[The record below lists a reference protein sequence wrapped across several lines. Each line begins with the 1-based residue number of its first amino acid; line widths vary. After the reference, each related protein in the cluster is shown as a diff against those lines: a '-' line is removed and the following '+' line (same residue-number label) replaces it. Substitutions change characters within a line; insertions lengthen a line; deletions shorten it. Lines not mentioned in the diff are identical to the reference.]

1 MRGSL
6 KWAAG
11 VLAVM
16 LFSGA
21 APTTWGDEKPQE
33 PAPAGVQKTAEP
45 EAAAEAK
52 PKGPEG
58 VKVSAGADGFVI
70 QSQGGDYRLQI
81 RGYTHLDGRFFA
93 SDMDLAVDTF
103 VFRRVRPIVQ
113 GTVAGHFDFNITPDF
128 GGGATV
134 LQDAW
139 LDVNYSPK
147 ARVRVGKFKAP
158 VGLERLQSAT
168 NLSFVERAYP
178 TALVPNRDLGVQL
191 HGELLGGVVAY
202 AAGVFNGAPD
212 GGSVDADV
220 NDGKDLA
227 GRVFISPFKR
237 GKSALEGLGL
247 GISGTTGD
255 QVGPLPAY
263 RSGGQISIVTMVT
276 GITADGRRERY
287 SPQLSFYSGPFGL
300 LAEYAHSKSR
310 VRKADGTR
318 FDLDA
323 RAWQATATVTLTG
336 EAASYSGVRAKKPF
350 DPKKGQWGA
359 LELAGRV
366 SGIKLGSRAVSDGL
380 VDPSK
385 SVREAFAWAA
395 GMNWYLNRNIEQVV
409 DFERT
414 TFKGGAA
421 GGADRPAENAVFIRT
436 QVAF

>member
-11 VLAVM
+11 ALAVM

-21 APTTWGDEKPQE
+21 APTTSGDEKPQE
-33 PAPAGVQKTAEP
+33 PAPPGEQKPAEP
-45 EAAAEAK
+45 AAAAEAK
-52 PKGPEG
+52 PKAPEG

-70 QSQGGDYRLQI
+70 QSPSGDYRLQI
-81 RGYTHLDGRFFA
+81 RGYAQFDGRFFA
-93 SDMDLAVDTF
+93 SDRDLALDTF
-103 VFRRVRPIVQ
+103 VVRRARPIVQ
-113 GTVAGHFDFNITPDF
+113 GTVAGHFEFNITPDF
-128 GGGATV
+128 GGGTTV
-134 LQDAW
+134 LQDAF

-147 ARVRVGKFKAP
+147 ARVRVGKFKPP
-158 VGLERLQSAT
+158 VGLERLQSAS
-168 NLSFVERAYP
+168 NLAFVERAFP
-178 TALVPNRDLGVQL
+178 TVLVPNRDLGVQL
-191 HGELLGGVVAY
+191 HGELAGGVLAY

-212 GGSVDADV
+212 GGSVDVDV

-227 GRVFISPFKR
+227 GRVFVSPFKR
-237 GKSALEGLGL
+237 GKSALKGLGF

-255 QVGPLPAY
+255 QTGPLPAY
-263 RSGGQISIVTMVT
+263 RSGGQISIITLVT

-287 SPQLSFYSGPFGL
+287 SPQLSFYTGPFGL

-310 VRKADGTR
+310 VKKADGTR
-318 FDLDA
+318 FDLEGS
-323 RAWQATATVTLTG
+323 AWQATATVTLTG

-366 SGIKLGSRAVSDGL
+366 NGIKLGSQAVSDGL

-385 SVREAFAWAA
+385 SIREAFAWAA
-395 GMNWYLNRNIEQVV
+395 GLNWYLNRNVKQVV

-414 TFKGGAA
+414 SFTGGAA

-436 QVAF
+436 QLAF